1 MFFRRRQNGP
11 ESLPRARLDERLYVI
26 GDVHGCDSLLEDLL
40 ERIDADFYAEP
51 TDLPVRLVFVGDYVD
66 RGERSRQVVD
76 RLIEL
81 EQNPKLNVCCL
92 KGNHEAL
99 LLDFLFDPV
108 ATAGWLEHGGL
119 ETLASYGVPAPLRRR
134 RERDFVGLAADLEQR
149 LGPHRAFLEGLQLSF
164 QSGNIFV
171 SHAGASPDRPLA
183 AQQPDTLL
191 WGDDRFL
198 EVGGPQD
205 CVVVHGHWAGD
216 IVDWGRNRVCI
227 DTGAYLSQ
235 RLTALRID
243 PATDYRTIST

>member
-1 MFFRRRQNGP
+1 MRRSIVPALTAFAVLGACQQPAAAP
-11 ESLPRARLDERLYVI
+11 EPEAPAPADTSTAPEEEPSPVP
-26 GDVHGCDSLLEDLL
+26 VTVPLE
-40 ERIDADFYAEP
+40 
-51 TDLPVRLVFVGDYVD
+51 
-66 RGERSRQVVD
+66 
-76 RLIEL
+76 
-81 EQNPKLNVCCL
+81 
-92 KGNHEAL
+92 
-99 LLDFLFDPV
+99 
-108 ATAGWLEHGGL
+108 ATAPLAQGNNLFAWSLYD
-119 ETLASYGVPAPLRRR
+119 TLDGEP
-134 RERDFVGLAADLEQR
+134 
-149 LGPHRAFLEGLQLSF
+149 
-164 QSGNIFV
+164 GNIFV